1 MFHWQIDKLR
11 LEFESC
17 YPALCS
23 ASGITISAIQKW
35 RESFDRT
42 LPFMWRGQNYMAR
55 MLEQVMDAQ
64 SQMLSLL
71 RLSDVCSQHL
81 VVHGSDVALSLGYSL
96 LGR

>member
-1 MFHWQIDKLR
+1 
-11 LEFESC
+11 
-17 YPALCS
+17 
-23 ASGITISAIQKW
+23 
-35 RESFDRT
+35 
-42 LPFMWRGQNYMAR
+42 MAR